1 MQALN
6 TLWRSWVVLTVMA
19 LSPVLFGQAGD
30 FDLEIRLDRGE
41 GEPTGR
47 AIRSWPGPESFR
59 GRVERRAGPLVFA
72 TIRRSCRLRAS
83 P

>member
-6 TLWRSWVVLTVMA
+6 TLWRSWVVLTVMV

-41 GEPTGR
+41 GGVYG
-47 AIRSWPGPESFR
+47 PGDTVMATPGVVS
-59 GRVERRAGPLVFA
+59 RAG
-72 TIRRSCRLRAS
+72 
-83 P
+83 